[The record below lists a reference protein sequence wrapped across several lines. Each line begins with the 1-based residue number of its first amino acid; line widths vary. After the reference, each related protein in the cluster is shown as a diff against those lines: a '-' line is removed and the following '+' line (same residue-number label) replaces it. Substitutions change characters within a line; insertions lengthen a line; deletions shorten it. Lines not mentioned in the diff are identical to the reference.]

1 MKTINRMA
9 LGTISS
15 FLLSAGLTHA
25 AQKLDPLTNSIGKLN
40 LQSNAN
46 EGSSQTCALPCFVET
61 D

>member
-25 AQKLDPLTNSIGKLN
+25 AQKLDPLTKSIGN
-40 LQSNAN
+40 MNFGSDAN
-46 EGSSQTCALPCFVET
+46 EGSSQTCALPCLVET